1 MKKAKTE
8 LGVEVSPM
16 KKPPL
21 LQLALDYFELAPA
34 IAMAQIIHKEVDT
47 LEIGTPLTK
56 AGGMLAVRTIR
67 ELCPD
72 NYILADI
79 KSPDV
84 GGGEAKMAFDAGA
97 DWMTVLGAAPLD
109 TVKLALEEANSR
121 PGKEMFIELTGIR
134 DILGR
139 AREWRSI
146 GVERMVYHRGW
157 DEGNLSRSWDEQ
169 DLATIR
175 ELIKMGFKVSVA
187 GGLGLDMIPFFKDV
201 DISVFI
207 IGRAI
212 RETPDPAAT
221 ARQFRAA
228 INQHFSGTTPSNSK
242 YQDQAAKAIRWG
254 VSEMGLMLTIDGR
267 DCPGCDST
275 GRFCTG
281 TRSDIQVPAGM
292 DSRQLVARIATNL
305 GPGERS
311 AIGQDSANAFYLDL
325 GLLSQIN
332 NNNVLSILS
341 ATGSAIQYFGQVANT
356 EAGLIAAQNILS
368 E

>member
-1 MKKAKTE
+1 MEAVN
-8 LGVEVSPM
+8 LMS
-16 KKPPL
+16 KPPL
-21 LQLALDYFELAPA
+21 IQLALDYFDLPSA
-34 IAMAQIIHKEVDT
+34 IAMAQLIYKDVDAIEV
-47 LEIGTPLTK
+47 GTPLSK

-72 NYILADI
+72 NIILADI
-79 KSPDV
+79 KTPDV

-134 DILGR
+134 DILAR

-157 DEGNLSRSWDEQ
+157 DEGNLSRTWDGQ
-169 DLATIR
+169 DLAVIQ
-175 ELIKMGFKVSVA
+175 ELIKMGFKISVA
-187 GGLGLDMIPFFKDV
+187 GGLGLDMIPFFQGV

-228 INQHFSGTTPSNSK
+228 INACWSGAASNTNRFE
-242 YQDQAAKAIRWG
+242 DQAAKAIRWG
-254 VSEMGLMLTIDGR
+254 VSEMGLGLTVDGR
-267 DCPGCDST
+267 DCPGCDT
-275 GRFCTG
+275 PGRFCLGVRT
-281 TRSDIQVPAGM
+281 DIQMPAGV
-292 DSRQLVARIATNL
+292 SSQQLVERIAANL
-305 GPGERS
+305 GSGERLS
-311 AIGQDSANAFYLDL
+311 VGSDSPDAFYLDL
-325 GLLSQIN
+325 GRLSQISAS
-332 NNNVLSILS
+332 NVISILS
-341 ATGSAIQYFGQVANT
+341 ATGNALQHFGLAANT
-356 EAGLIAAQNILS
+356 EAALACAGNILS

>member
-1 MKKAKTE
+1 
-8 LGVEVSPM
+8 M

-21 LQLALDYFELAPA
+21 LQLALDYFDLAPA
-34 IAMAQIIHKEVDT
+34 VAMAQIVHKEVDA

-72 NYILADI
+72 NLILADI

-109 TVKLALEEANSR
+109 TVKLALDEANSR

-134 DILGR
+134 DILAR

-157 DEGNLSRSWDEQ
+157 DEGNLSRTWDSQ
-169 DLATIR
+169 DLATIN
-175 ELIKMGFKVSVA
+175 ELINMGFKISVA
-187 GGLGLDMIPFFKDV
+187 GGLGLDMIPFFQGV
-201 DISVFI
+201 DISVFV

-221 ARQFRAA
+221 ARKFRAA
-228 INQHFSGTTPSNSK
+228 INAVFSDSATSSSMFE
-242 YQDQAAKAIRWG
+242 DLAAKAIRWG
-254 VSEMGLMLTIDGR
+254 VSELGLMLTVDGR
-267 DCPGCDST
+267 DCPGCDSP
-275 GRFCTG
+275 GRFCPGVRT
-281 TRSDIQVPAGM
+281 DIQVPEGVN
-292 DSRQLVARIATNL
+292 DQQLVERIAANL
-305 GPGERS
+305 GPGERGILGS
-311 AIGQDSANAFYLDL
+311 DSPGTFYLDL
-325 GLLSQIN
+325 ARLPQIN
-332 NNNVLSILS
+332 TSNVVGILS
-341 ATGSAIQYFGQVANT
+341 ATRNALQHIGYTVDAEKALT
-356 EAGLIAAQNILS
+356 TAHNILS